1 MSHRLCAP
9 EQARSRSLT
18 FVVHSSGSPVIVAL
32 GDGDNANKALADLG
46 QMAVYQV
53 AADAAKD
60 CMGKAGAA
68 WR

>member
-1 MSHRLCAP
+1 MAP
-9 EQARSRSLT
+9 ICSRSLT

-32 GDGDNANKALADLG
+32 GDGDNTNKALADLG

>member
-1 MSHRLCAP
+1 MR
-9 EQARSRSLT
+9 
-18 FVVHSSGSPVIVAL
+18 SSGSPVIVAL

>member
-1 MSHRLCAP
+1 MSHRLAP
-9 EQARSRSLT
+9 SEQARSHVR
-18 FVVHSSGSPVIVAL
+18 FVRSSGSPVIVAL